1 MWTLVVS
8 SLGFG
13 VVLASIIAIAAMGF
27 TVQLGLT
34 NVLNLSYGAV
44 MTIGAFVAYLAV
56 DWRVNAWLAL
66 VLGGVAGSALTLA
79 LGSGVFKLFAR
90 RGAPLFEMVMVSLG
104 LSLIIQ
110 YGVQAVSHDN
120 IYQFA
125 VLQSSSIVMG
135 PVIVTVTQAILVG
148 VAAVIFVL
156 LELLLR
162 LTKLGKALRATAVD
176 PSLARSCGIHTPR
189 VVTITWLLTGFLC
202 GIAGVVYV
210 INSQSVDYYTGQ
222 LFLPLVIAAAIL
234 GGVGSPRGAVVA
246 ALLMGIVTEV
256 VSALGGSAY
265 STVAGFGILVV
276 VLLSRPSS
284 VTGGAAGTAEFT
296 L

>member
-1 MWTLVVS
+1 VWTLIVS

-13 VVLASIIAIAAMGF
+13 VVLASIIAVAAMGF

-44 MTIGAFVAYLAV
+44 MTVGAFVAYLAV
-56 DWRVNAWLAL
+56 SFKLNAWLAM
-66 VLGGVAGSALTLA
+66 VLGGLAGSLLTLV
-79 LGSGVFKLFAR
+79 LGSGVFKMFAR
-90 RGAPLFEMVMVSLG
+90 RGAHLFEMVMVTLG
-104 LSLIIQ
+104 LSLIIE
-110 YGVQAVSHDN
+110 YAVQAISRDN
-120 IYQFA
+120 IYQFV
-125 VLQSSSIVMG
+125 VLQSSSIVVG
-135 PVIVTVTQAILVG
+135 PIIISVTQLVLIG
-148 VAAVIFVL
+148 VALAIFAA
-156 LELLLR
+156 LEVLLR
-162 LTKLGKALRATAVD
+162 LTKLGKALRAMAVD
-176 PSLARSCGIHTPR
+176 PSLARSCGIRTGQI
-189 VVTITWLLTGFLC
+189 VTITWLLTGFLC
-202 GIAGVVYV
+202 GIAGVIYV

-234 GGVGSPRGAVVA
+234 GGVGSPAGAFVA
-246 ALLMGIVTEV
+246 ALIMGIVTQV

-284 VTGGAAGTAEFT
+284 VTGTSAGAAQLT